1 MVYRSTSEMVQRV
14 LPLIEHIA
22 DRTIDKARLLQYLSA
37 RAGVHWNVLEIVC
50 ELGDFP
56 GPRLLIVRDL
66 ANSDVREIPYP
77 ECLPAELDEL
87 VQTEYRRLALDRPL
101 TAMDEQL
108 FVALFGTDF
117 CSRCR
122 WAGSDHRQVHLE
134 CHFAGR
140 PLNFESV

>member
-14 LPLIEHIA
+14 LPLIEQIA

-37 RAGVHWNVLEIVC
+37 RAGVYWNVLEIVT
-50 ELGDFP
+50 ERDD
-56 GPRLLIVRDL
+56 RLLIVRDP

-87 VQTEYRRLALDRPL
+87 VQIEYRRLALNHPL
-101 TAMDEQL
+101 TAMDEHL
-108 FVALFGTDF
+108 FEALFGTDF

-134 CHFAGR
+134 CRFAGR
-140 PLNFESV
+140 PVNFEPV